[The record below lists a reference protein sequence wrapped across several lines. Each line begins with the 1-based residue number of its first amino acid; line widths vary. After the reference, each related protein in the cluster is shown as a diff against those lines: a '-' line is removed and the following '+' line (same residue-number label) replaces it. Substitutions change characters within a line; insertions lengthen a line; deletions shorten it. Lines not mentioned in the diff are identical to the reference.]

1 MKKDGFN
8 MNLKI
13 PVLLLIFVFNQLIA
27 PLLDKLYRDKYLG
40 TAGYW
45 AVAKK
50 IEGD

>member
-8 MNLKI
+8 INLKI
-13 PVLLLIFVFNQLIA
+13 PVLFLIFVFNQLIA
-27 PLLDKLYRDKYLG
+27 PLLDKLDRNKYLE

-45 AVAKK
+45 AEAKK